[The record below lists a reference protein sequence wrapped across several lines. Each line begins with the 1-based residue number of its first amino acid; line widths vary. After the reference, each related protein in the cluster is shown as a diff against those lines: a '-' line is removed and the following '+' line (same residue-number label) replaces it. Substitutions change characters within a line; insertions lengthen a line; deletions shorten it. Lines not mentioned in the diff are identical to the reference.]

1 MVTMVDWPTIIGT
14 LIGAG
19 GLTTII
25 LKIFDYKRSMSGNA
39 SKMILENFTLL
50 TKRLEALE
58 LAEKACLEN
67 SQVMA
72 MELGALRAS
81 NAGLKEELTELKQLK
96 LDMSTSLLGEITEL
110 KNLNRQLQQEL
121 WQLSKTLVG
130 GDEV

>member
-1 MVTMVDWPTIIGT
+1 MVDWPTIIGT